1 MPFLYLLLPSLCSM
15 IAVSKCLPQARW
27 EEHEGSW
34 PTASAPQCSGGSDFL
49 LAVCCVPISS
59 LPSNLP
65 FADCLPL
72 CIATGLLDYGIS
84 LTLLYVSVCTWDL
97 SVCLRL
103 CLPRFSCMVRV
114 VFSSSVLWSQYL
126 SDPLGPLLLMTCQES
141 FKGTQGWNY
150 GVIGINMQAAISGS
164 LCCVIAKET
173 SNHEWEGFPGDQR
186 VTDQW
191 ISFFVGQTGGIC
203 SKGLFHWS
211 LKPTLLRL
219 IMAE

>member
-1 MPFLYLLLPSLCSM
+1 MSSPGQVRGTWRQLTNSFTSVQCRFWLPLGCVLCSY
-15 IAVSKCLPQARW
+15 
-27 EEHEGSW
+27 
-34 PTASAPQCSGGSDFL
+34 FL
-49 LAVCCVPISS
+49 LAFQPPVCGLS
-59 LPSNLP
+59 LPVHSHWPFGLWNLSYS
-65 FADCLPL
+65 AL
-72 CIATGLLDYGIS
+72 CK
-84 LTLLYVSVCTWDL
+84 CMH
-97 SVCLRL
+97 LRPQCMPTT
-103 CLPRFSCMVRV
+103 CLPRSSCVVRV

-211 LKPTLLRL
+211 LKPALLRL